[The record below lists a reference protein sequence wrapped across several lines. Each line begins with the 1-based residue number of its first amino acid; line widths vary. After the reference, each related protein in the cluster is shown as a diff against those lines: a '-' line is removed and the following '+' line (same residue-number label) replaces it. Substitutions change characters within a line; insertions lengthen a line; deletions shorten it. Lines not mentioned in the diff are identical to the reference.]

1 MPIQAVKDRWSITG
15 WSNDSPKL
23 IPKSKVPK
31 MMVRK
36 IFGLLG
42 IYTRFGNFWGTFED
56 FEKMTEMSL
65 I

>member
-1 MPIQAVKDRWSITG
+1 
-15 WSNDSPKL
+15 
-23 IPKSKVPK
+23 

-42 IYTRFGNFWGTFED
+42 IYTRFGNFGGTFED
-56 FEKMTEMSL
+56 CEKMTEMSL